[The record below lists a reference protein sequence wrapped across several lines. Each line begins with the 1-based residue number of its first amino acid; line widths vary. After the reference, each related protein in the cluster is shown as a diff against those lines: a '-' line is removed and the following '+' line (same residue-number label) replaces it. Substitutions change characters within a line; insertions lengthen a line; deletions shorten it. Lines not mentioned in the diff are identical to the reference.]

1 MNEVSV
7 WQIAV
12 ERSEASDDVRRGLSQ
27 ALDAINRN
35 SAFFDTEREI
45 TLARAPGRLDLMG
58 GIADYSGALVLQ
70 LPLAVATWVAA
81 QLVDEPVIRIRS
93 LGAAAIG
100 DAAQVDL
107 PLPALLPPDRALNYA
122 ESRAVLATDARHGW
136 A

>member
-58 GIADYSGALVLQ
+58 GIAVYSGSLVLQ
-70 LPLAVATWVAA
+70 MPLAVATWVAA
-81 QLVDEPVIRIRS
+81 QPVDEPVIRIRS
-93 LGAAAIG
+93 EGAAARG
-100 DAAQVDL
+100 DVVEVDL
-107 PLPALLPPDRALNYA
+107 PLYALLPADRALDYA
-122 ESRAVLATDARHGW
+122 EVRS
-136 A
+136 